1 MSESMDNY
9 EMLTKQPILPP
20 NVGGYVWCGT
30 LRDGSRFRRTSSNL
44 HYMLGIN
51 VYRGNLY
58 EVNQV
63 TGKRKRI
70 RSVWN

>member
-9 EMLTKQPILPP
+9 KMLTTQPTLPP

-30 LRDGSRFRRTSSNL
+30 LRDGKRFRTISSNL
-44 HYMLGIN
+44 YYMLAIN